1 MPVSG
6 PLKRGKGQEKVME
19 KRVRTGI
26 MGGTFDPPHFGHLL
40 IAEAARDAMGLDSV
54 ILMPSGRS
62 YFKDHQA
69 RKVSDKYDRL
79 EMTRIAAMTN
89 PFFTVSDM
97 EVLREGRTYTA
108 ETLEILTRDHPDTDY
123 FFIVGA
129 DTVVSMRTWYHPEE
143 IFSRCTILAAIR
155 EDSVK
160 PEALTEEIR
169 ALERDFGARIRLLDV
184 PNVGFSSTDIK
195 NRLEEGRSVRYM
207 LPEGVASY
215 IRSKGLY
222 V

>member
-1 MPVSG
+1 
-6 PLKRGKGQEKVME
+6 ME
-19 KRVRTGI
+19 KSVKTGI

-40 IAEAARDAMGLDSV
+40 IAEAARDAFGLDNV

-62 YFKDHQA
+62 YFKDHQT

-79 EMTRIAAMTN
+79 EMTRIAAATN
-89 PFFTVSDM
+89 PAFTVSDM

-108 ETLEILTRDHPDTDY
+108 ETLGILTRDHPETDY

-143 IFSRCTILAAIR
+143 IFSRCTILAAVR

-160 PEALTEEIR
+160 PEALTKEID
-169 ALERDFGARIRLLDV
+169 ALERDFGAGIRLLDV

-207 LPEGVASY
+207 LPEEVVEY

>member
-1 MPVSG
+1 
-6 PLKRGKGQEKVME
+6 ME
-19 KRVRTGI
+19 KRVKTGI

-40 IAEAARDAMGLDSV
+40 IAEAARDAFGLDNV

-62 YFKDHQA
+62 YFKDHQT

-79 EMTRIAAMTN
+79 EMTRIAAATN
-89 PFFTVSDM
+89 PAFTVSDM

-108 ETLEILTRDHPDTDY
+108 ETLGILTRDHPETDY

-143 IFSRCTILAAIR
+143 IFSRCTILAAVR

-160 PEALTEEIR
+160 PEALIKEID
-169 ALERDFGARIRLLDV
+169 ALERDFGAGIRLLDV

-207 LPEGVASY
+207 LPEEVVEY

-222 V
+222 L

>member
-1 MPVSG
+1 
-6 PLKRGKGQEKVME
+6 ME

-40 IAEAARDAMGLDSV
+40 IAEAARDAFGLDQV

-79 EMTRIAAMTN
+79 EMTRIAAGTN
-89 PFFTVSDM
+89 PCFSVSDM

-108 ETLEILTRDHPDTDY
+108 QTLEILTRDHPDTDY

-129 DTVVSMRTWYHPEE
+129 DTVVSMRTWFHPEE
-143 IFSRCTILAAIR
+143 IFSRCTILAAVR

-160 PEALTEEIR
+160 EEALTEEIR
-169 ALERDFGARIRLLDV
+169 ALERDFEASIFLMDV

-207 LPEGVASY
+207 LPEGVIDY

>member
-1 MPVSG
+1 
-6 PLKRGKGQEKVME
+6 ME

-40 IAEAARDAMGLDSV
+40 IAEAARDALGLDSV

-62 YFKDHQA
+62 YFKDSQI

-89 PFFTVSDM
+89 PCFTVSDM

-108 ETLEILTRDHPDTDY
+108 ETLQILTRDHPDTDY

-143 IFSRCTILAAIR
+143 IFSRCTILAAVR

-207 LPEGVASY
+207 LPEGVISY

>member
-1 MPVSG
+1 
-6 PLKRGKGQEKVME
+6 ME
-19 KRVRTGI
+19 KRVKTGI

-40 IAEAARDAMGLDSV
+40 IAEAARDAFGLDNV

-62 YFKDHQA
+62 YFKDHQT

-79 EMTRIAAMTN
+79 EMTRIAAATN
-89 PFFTVSDM
+89 PAFTVSDM

-108 ETLEILTRDHPDTDY
+108 ETLGILTRDHPETDY

-143 IFSRCTILAAIR
+143 IFSRCTILAAVR

-160 PEALTEEIR
+160 PEALTKEID
-169 ALERDFGARIRLLDV
+169 ALERDFGAGIRLLDV

-207 LPEGVASY
+207 LPEEVVEY

>member
-1 MPVSG
+1 
-6 PLKRGKGQEKVME
+6 ME

-40 IAEAARDAMGLDSV
+40 IAEAARDALGLDSV

-62 YFKDHQA
+62 YFKDSQI

-89 PFFTVSDM
+89 PCFTVSDM

-108 ETLEILTRDHPDTDY
+108 ETLQILTRDHPDTDY

-143 IFSRCTILAAIR
+143 IFHRCTILAAVR

-207 LPEGVASY
+207 LPEGVISY

>member
-1 MPVSG
+1 
-6 PLKRGKGQEKVME
+6 ME
-19 KRVRTGI
+19 KRVKTGI

-40 IAEAARDAMGLDSV
+40 IAEAARDAFGLDKV
-54 ILMPSGRS
+54 LLMPSGRS

-69 RKVSDKYDRL
+69 RRVSDKYERL
-79 EMTRIAAMTN
+79 EMTRIAAATN

-108 ETLEILTRDHPDTDY
+108 ETLKILTGDHLDTDF

-143 IFSRCTILAAIR
+143 VFSRCTVLAAVR

-160 PEALTEEIR
+160 EEALEKEIE

-207 LPEGVASY
+207 LPEGVIEY

>member
-1 MPVSG
+1 
-6 PLKRGKGQEKVME
+6 ME
-19 KRVRTGI
+19 KRVKTGI

-40 IAEAARDAMGLDSV
+40 IAEAARDAFGLDNV

-62 YFKDHQA
+62 YFKDHQT

-79 EMTRIAAMTN
+79 EMTRIAAATN
-89 PFFTVSDM
+89 PAFTVSDM

-108 ETLEILTRDHPDTDY
+108 ETLEILTRDHPETDY

-143 IFSRCTILAAIR
+143 IFSRCTILAALR

-160 PEALTEEIR
+160 PEALTEENR

-207 LPEGVASY
+207 LPEEVVEY

-222 V
+222 L

>member
-1 MPVSG
+1 
-6 PLKRGKGQEKVME
+6 ME
-19 KRVRTGI
+19 KRVKTGI

-40 IAEAARDAMGLDSV
+40 IAEAARDAFGLDNV

-62 YFKDHQA
+62 YFKDHQT

-79 EMTRIAAMTN
+79 EMTRIAAATN
-89 PFFTVSDM
+89 PAFTVSDM

-108 ETLEILTRDHPDTDY
+108 ETLGILTRDHPETDY

-143 IFSRCTILAAIR
+143 IFSRCTILAAVR

-160 PEALTEEIR
+160 PEALTKEID
-169 ALERDFGARIRLLDV
+169 ALERDFGAGIRLLDV

-207 LPEGVASY
+207 LPEEVVEY

-222 V
+222 L

>member
-1 MPVSG
+1 
-6 PLKRGKGQEKVME
+6 ME

-40 IAEAARDAMGLDSV
+40 IAEAARDALGLDSV

-62 YFKDHQA
+62 YFKDSQI

-89 PFFTVSDM
+89 PCFTVSDM

-108 ETLEILTRDHPDTDY
+108 ETLQILTRDHPDTDY

-207 LPEGVASY
+207 LPEGVISY

>member
-1 MPVSG
+1 
-6 PLKRGKGQEKVME
+6 ME

-40 IAEAARDAMGLDSV
+40 IAEAARDALGLDSV

-62 YFKDHQA
+62 YFKDSQI

-89 PFFTVSDM
+89 PCFTVSDM

-108 ETLEILTRDHPDTDY
+108 ETLQILTRDHPDTDY

-143 IFSRCTILAAIR
+143 IFSRCTILAAVR

-207 LPEGVASY
+207 LPEGVIDY
-215 IRSKGLY
+215 IRSRGLY

>member
-1 MPVSG
+1 
-6 PLKRGKGQEKVME
+6 ME

-62 YFKDHQA
+62 YFKDSQI

-89 PFFTVSDM
+89 PCFTVSDM

-108 ETLEILTRDHPDTDY
+108 ETLQILTRDHPDTDY

-129 DTVVSMRTWYHPEE
+129 DTVVSMRTWYNPEE
-143 IFSRCTILAAIR
+143 IFSRCTILAAVR

-207 LPEGVASY
+207 LPEGVISY

>member
-1 MPVSG
+1 
-6 PLKRGKGQEKVME
+6 ME

-40 IAEAARDAMGLDSV
+40 IAEAARDALGLDSV

-62 YFKDHQA
+62 YFKDSQI

-89 PFFTVSDM
+89 PCFTVSDM

-143 IFSRCTILAAIR
+143 IFLRCTILAAIR

-207 LPEGVASY
+207 LPEGVISY

>member
-1 MPVSG
+1 
-6 PLKRGKGQEKVME
+6 ME
-19 KRVRTGI
+19 KRVKTGI

-40 IAEAARDAMGLDSV
+40 IAEAARDAFGLDKV
-54 ILMPSGRS
+54 LLMPSGRS

-69 RKVSDKYDRL
+69 RRVSDKYERL
-79 EMTRIAAMTN
+79 EMTRIAAATN

-108 ETLEILTRDHPDTDY
+108 ETLKILTGDHSDTDF

-143 IFSRCTILAAIR
+143 VFSRCTVLAAVR

-160 PEALTEEIR
+160 EEALEKEIE

-207 LPEGVASY
+207 LPEGVIEY